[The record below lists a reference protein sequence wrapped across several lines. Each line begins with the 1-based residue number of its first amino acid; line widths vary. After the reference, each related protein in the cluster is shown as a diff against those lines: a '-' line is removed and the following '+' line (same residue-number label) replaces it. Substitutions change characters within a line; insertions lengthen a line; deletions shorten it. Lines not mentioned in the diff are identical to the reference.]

1 MSRPT
6 DVVVSRVLCVTPNP
20 AVDVTYRVGSWA
32 PGASHRVRDVLER
45 PGGKGVNVARVLR
58 VLGVPAVVVAPLGGP
73 GGDWL
78 AAELR
83 AGGHA
88 VRAVP
93 VAAATRRT
101 VTVVDDTGAATAFN
115 EPGRALSEDEWSAF
129 VAAVAEELGD
139 AVALVVSGSLPAGAP
154 SDLLPRLVAA
164 ARDAGVPAVADTSG
178 PALLTVAG
186 AGPALVKPNAHELA
200 EALPG
205 DDGVSGAAGRLLA
218 LGAERVVVSLGAD
231 GLLGVDGSGGSG
243 ESAVWRV
250 AGVPGVAGNPTGAGD
265 ATVAALVRGLVA
277 GTPWPEALTDA
288 AALGAAAVLAAAAGE
303 VDLAAYERFL
313 PTLHAERVE

>member
-1 MSRPT
+1 LRPEGYL
-6 DVVVSRVLCVTPNP
+6 S
-20 AVDVTYRVGSWA
+20 AG
-32 PGASHRVRDVLER
+32 
-45 PGGKGVNVARVLR
+45 
-58 VLGVPAVVVAPLGGP
+58 
-73 GGDWL
+73 L
-78 AAELR
+78 AEALR

-88 VRAVP
+88 VRPVP
-93 VAAATRRT
+93 VAVATRRT

-115 EPGRALSEDEWSAF
+115 EPGRALSADEWSAF
-129 VAAVAEELGD
+129 VAAVAEELAD

-154 SDLLPRLVAA
+154 DDLLPRLVAA
-164 ARDAGVPAVADTSG
+164 ARAAGVPAVADTSG
-178 PALLTVAG
+178 PALLSVAG
-186 AGPALVKPNAHELA
+186 SAPALVKPNADELA

-205 DDGVSGAAGRLLA
+205 EDGVSGAAGRLLA

-231 GLLGVDGSGGSG
+231 GLLGFDGSGGG
-243 ESAVWRV
+243 AVWRV

-277 GTPWPEALTDA
+277 GTPWPDVLADA